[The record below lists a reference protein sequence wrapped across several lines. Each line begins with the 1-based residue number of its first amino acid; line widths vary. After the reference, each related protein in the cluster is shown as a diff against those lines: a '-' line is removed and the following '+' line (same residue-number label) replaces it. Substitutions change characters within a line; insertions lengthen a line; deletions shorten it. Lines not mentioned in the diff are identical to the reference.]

1 MINNLEYSKCLT
13 EVYYILNRT
22 QKAYMKKIPSKL
34 ISFINEHKSN
44 DYIPDFINEKIIKKD
59 MLQKKSRILL
69 AFIYPNY
76 MCDENEKK
84 NYEQKLKENE
94 DFFQAQLIEKYN
106 TENLFRN
113 KSTTKNIV
121 KDIKQISNY
130 IVEYKENNLFQ
141 KIFDKIKHFLRKNG

>member
-1 MINNLEYSKCLT
+1 
-13 EVYYILNRT
+13 
-22 QKAYMKKIPSKL
+22 
-34 ISFINEHKSN
+34 
-44 DYIPDFINEKIIKKD
+44 

-69 AFIYPNY
+69 AFIYLNY

-113 KSTTKNIV
+113 NRTTKNIV
-121 KDIKQISNY
+121 KDIKQISTSM
-130 IVEYKENNLFQ
+130 VEYKENNFFQ
-141 KIFDKIKHFLRKNG
+141 KIFDKIKHLFKKN

>member
-1 MINNLEYSKCLT
+1 
-13 EVYYILNRT
+13 
-22 QKAYMKKIPSKL
+22 
-34 ISFINEHKSN
+34 
-44 DYIPDFINEKIIKKD
+44 
-59 MLQKKSRILL
+59 
-69 AFIYPNY
+69 

-121 KDIKQISNY
+121 KDIKQISTSM
-130 IVEYKENNLFQ
+130 VEYKENNLFQ
-141 KIFDKIKHFLRKNG
+141 KIFDQIKHLFKNSKG